1 MSLSSRHRLRE
12 CCCTAMST
20 IVFKTLL
27 NLKFFSVVLQ
37 IQRNTSIS
45 SFMGKCIW
53 LQETRLMYIAV
64 YNLEIISSR
73 IRIETFSN
81 QCTRKTTQQIHLECE
96 NYLNFTCLPY
106 LFIQRKYNK
115 KTIIA
120 LPSSGFLKILFVF

>member
-12 CCCTAMST
+12 CWCTAIST
-20 IVFKTLL
+20 ILFKTLL

-81 QCTRKTTQQIHLECE
+81 QCTRKTTQHIHLECE